1 MFQIILFILKIL
13 GILLLVILG
22 LFLALVLCIL
32 FAPVRYRGEG
42 SFYGKP
48 KGAVKVSWLWPL
60 LSVRASYET
69 ELEASIRILG
79 IPLFRKMRQGEEGKR
94 AAKTK
99 RKRRRK
105 RETEE
110 LEEALGA
117 IPEGEEEE
125 LVLSAQ
131 ELSEEEAGERGEN
144 QPPEPEMLYKETE
157 PETESAEGIPEGK
170 MPEDEMPEDEIPEE
184 EIPEDETPEE
194 ETPEE
199 ETGGFWKRKRKN
211 GRRRHPKKGFV
222 KRIRAKALLIWLRL
236 KAAVLGLRAKAGRLL
251 NQKDAIASFL
261 ADEENQRTFR
271 LLKRQAL
278 RILKHLK
285 PTRLSGHITFG
296 LEDPYTMGRV
306 LSIAAFAYPLY
317 GRRLILSPVF
327 DRQMIEGELKIR
339 GRIRAGV
346 FVSAA
351 IRILLN
357 KNFRKQLRKFLN

>member
-32 FAPVRYRGEG
+32 FAPVRYRVEG
-42 SFYGKP
+42 SFYGRP

-79 IPLFRKMRQGEEGKR
+79 IPLFRKMSQGEEGKR

-170 MPEDEMPEDEIPEE
+170 MPEDE
-184 EIPEDETPEE
+184 
-194 ETPEE
+194 
-199 ETGGFWKRKRKN
+199 TGGFWKRKRKN
-211 GRRRHPKKGFV
+211 GSRRHSKKGFV
-222 KRIRAKALLIWLRL
+222 KRIRAKVLLIWLRL
-236 KAAVLGLRAKAGRLL
+236 KAAVLGLRVKAGRLL

-261 ADEENQRTFR
+261 ADEENQKTFR

-327 DRQMIEGELKIR
+327 DRQMIEGELKIW